1 LEEDEMKSKMIKVSG
16 LVFAILTLIFP
27 IASSV
32 FASPTQAAPAIL
44 DPLSIPKFENQLTGP
59 PPVYVPT
66 VVKDSNGNVVRYE
79 YTVTM
84 SSFME
89 QILPPSMNLLTP
101 VWGYGGMTKDALTGG
116 SLGYVHSAPGPS
128 FEAVRG
134 VPVQVKWVNNITSP
148 FMFPVDP
155 TIHWADPNNN
165 GMPMSPY
172 PSYPPG
178 FPQDQGD
185 VPAVP
190 HLHGSETQS
199 YYDGTPDEWFT
210 ASGQHGSAYSTYE
223 PTDPNAAVYYYP
235 NAQPATALWYHDH
248 ALGLTRINVMSGL
261 AGYYFIRDPNST
273 RDFVAPLLPAGKYE
287 MPLLIQDRTFNVDGS
302 LWFPSNGTNPEV
314 HPYWVD
320 GFLGNTI
327 MVNGKVWPNMNVDA
341 GQYRFRLLDASNSRF
356 YSLTFV
362 NTETDITLPFTQ
374 IGSDGGYLRSS
385 APMTNLTIAPAERAD
400 ILVDFSGLAPGTKIL
415 LKNLA
420 LTGGPS
426 ETDTVGQIMQ
436 FTVTANEGFKR
447 NTLPALLNPSL
458 AGPTF
463 PNLPAPTKTR
473 ILTLYRENGPNG
485 ALEMLLNGQKW
496 DGTVSELP
504 VVGTTEDWSFV
515 DLTNGVHPLHL
526 HLIQFQIVSRQ
537 EFDANAYA
545 TDWLALQR
553 KALGNQTAT
562 PPWPLDFI
570 PKELSIEPY
579 LIGTPMLAP
588 PNEQGW
594 KDTVVSFP
602 FEVTVI
608 RVRFASQDGS
618 PFPFDA
624 TQGPG
629 YVWHCHILDHEDNE
643 MMRPFKVVAA
653 TISLSP
659 LILAVSVVSVTAIIV
674 AVVLALLFRRRRRKN
689 KVAQSVSK

>member
-1 LEEDEMKSKMIKVSG
+1 MKRKMLKIFG
-16 LVFAILTLIFP
+16 LFFAILTLVFP
-27 IASSV
+27 VTSSA
-32 FASPTQAAPAIL
+32 FASASPASASIAFL
-44 DPLSIPKFENQLTGP
+44 DPLTIPKFENQLAGP
-59 PPVYVPT
+59 LPVYDPT
-66 VVKDSNGNVVRYE
+66 VVKDNNGNVIRYE

-89 QILPPSMNLLTP
+89 QILPSSMNLLTP
-101 VWGYGGMTKDALTGG
+101 VWGYGGIAKDALTGAP
-116 SLGYVHSAPGPS
+116 LGYVQSVPGPS
-128 FEAVRG
+128 FEAVRNI
-134 VPVQVKWVNNITSP
+134 PIQVKWVNNITSP
-148 FMFPVDP
+148 FMFQVDP

-165 GMPMSPY
+165 GMPTSPY

-178 FPQDQGD
+178 FPQDQVD
-185 VPAVP
+185 VPTVP

-235 NAQPATALWYHDH
+235 NSQPAAALWYHDH

-261 AGYYFIRDPNST
+261 AGDYFLRDPNSSK
-273 RDFVAPLLPAGKYE
+273 DYVAPLLPSGKYE
-287 MPLLIQDRTFNVDGS
+287 MPLIIQDRTFHEDGS
-302 LWFPSNGTNPEV
+302 LWFPNNGTNPDV

-356 YSLTFV
+356 YFLSFV
-362 NTETDITLPFTQ
+362 NTETNATIPFTQ

-385 APMTNLTIAPAERAD
+385 VPMTNLTMAPAERAD
-400 ILVDFSGLAPGTKIL
+400 IIVDFSGLAPGTKIL
-415 LKNLA
+415 VKNSA

-426 ETDTVGQIMQ
+426 DAYTVGQVMQ
-436 FTVTANEGFKR
+436 LTVTANTGDKP
-447 NTLPALLNPSL
+447 NTLPTLLNPTLSVS
-458 AGPTF
+458 TY

-473 ILTLYRENGPNG
+473 ILTMFRENGPNG
-485 ALEMLLNGQKW
+485 PLIMLLNGQKW
-496 DGTVSELP
+496 DGIVSELP
-504 VVGTTEDWSFV
+504 VLGTTEDWIFV
-515 DLTNGVHPLHL
+515 DLSNGVHPLHL

-537 EFDANAYA
+537 NFDAIGYA
-545 TDWLALQR
+545 SDWLSLQR

-562 PPWPLDFI
+562 PPWPVDFI
-570 PKELSIEPY
+570 PKELPVDPY
-579 LIGTPMLAP
+579 LNGTSISAP

-594 KDTVVSFP
+594 KDTVLSYP

-608 RVRFASQDGS
+608 RVRFASQDGAA
-618 PFPFDA
+618 FQFDA

-643 MMRPFKVVAA
+643 MMRPYKVVNA
-653 TISLSP
+653 TSPTTPNLLIVTVSIISLA
-659 LILAVSVVSVTAIIV
+659 AVIV
-674 AVVLALLFRRRRRKN
+674 AAVLVRQFQRKRRKN
-689 KVAQSVSK
+689 KMTQAIPK